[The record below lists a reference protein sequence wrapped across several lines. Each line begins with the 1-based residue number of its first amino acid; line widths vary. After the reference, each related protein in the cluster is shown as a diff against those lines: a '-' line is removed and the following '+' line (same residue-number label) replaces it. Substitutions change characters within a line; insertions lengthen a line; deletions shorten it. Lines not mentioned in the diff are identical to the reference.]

1 MKTRFLL
8 SLAAFALA
16 ALACSIFV
24 GGPTYPEP
32 PIAPSTQ
39 SVEDAQAQID
49 KAFTESAQTGQFSL
63 VITESQ
69 LTAYLAAKLEE
80 QSTPVIS
87 EPQVVLQDGVV
98 RIYGKAQSGLF
109 IATISATARVTV
121 DDNGQP
127 QIEITQAEFGPIP
140 MPESL
145 VSGLSAFLQEALT
158 GQLGPAAIGFRLE
171 SVDISDG
178 VLTVTGRT
186 Q

>member
-1 MKTRFLL
+1 MKSRFLL

-24 GGPTYPEP
+24 GGPAYPEP

-39 SVEDAQAQID
+39 SVEEAQAQIE
-49 KAFTESAQTGQFSL
+49 KALTESTQTGQFSL

-69 LTAYLAAKLEE
+69 LTAYLAAKLQE

-87 EPQVVLQDGVV
+87 EPLVVLQDGAV
-98 RIYGKAQSGLF
+98 RIYGKAQSGLLV
-109 IATISATARVTV
+109 ATVSATARVAV
-121 DDNGQP
+121 DGNGQP

-140 MPESL
+140 MPQSL
-145 VSGLSAFLQEALT
+145 VGGLTAFLQEALT
-158 GQLGPAAIGFRLE
+158 GQLGPAATGFRLE
-171 SVDISDG
+171 SIDISDG

-186 Q
+186 K